1 MSLRPKVTRG
11 QVASLRGALADR
23 ALPGVR
29 SVGRKLHG
37 RGDQR
42 GQPRARPRMH
52 RFAQGRPA
60 PHLFPAHPKAGEIL
74 QFSKQT

>member
-1 MSLRPKVTRG
+1 MSLHPKATRG

-37 RGDQR
+37 LR
-42 GQPRARPRMH
+42 
-52 RFAQGRPA
+52 
-60 PHLFPAHPKAGEIL
+60 
-74 QFSKQT
+74 